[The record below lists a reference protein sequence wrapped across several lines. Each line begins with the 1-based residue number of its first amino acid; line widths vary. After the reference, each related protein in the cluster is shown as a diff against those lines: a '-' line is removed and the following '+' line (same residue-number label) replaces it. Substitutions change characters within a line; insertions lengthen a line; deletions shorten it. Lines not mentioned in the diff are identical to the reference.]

1 MQSTES
7 QEFLLEILRQ
17 AEEGKSIEFRL
28 ITSWSEF
35 KFFRKSLLSTKL
47 VVRALNSGAK
57 TLFKDYCKDITT
69 GSADFT
75 QLLAYAQLKDII
87 SFYERDIDTLK
98 KMLDKY
104 DDYLGQGHFWFSF
117 LGGERVL

>member
-17 AEEGKSIEFRL
+17 AEEGKSIKFRL

-75 QLLAYAQLKDII
+75 QLLAYARLKDII

-98 KMLDKY
+98 KMLDEY